1 MSDFPAPHGIKF
13 PDTGG
18 APNSEWRPSPG
29 PESDVDMS
37 DLYHRHADAI
47 ADDLLAD
54 PELFEP
60 VSAEFASN
68 SDDGY
73 GEWMPSGD
81 DGEASAAAE
90 FDDAYGSYDPLGR
103 SDRDLTDEERSDL
116 DELGRVMSG
125 PPDHALLS
133 GTGRGAYVHHDDDD
147 DVAAPD
153 IAADAGVAT
162 TGDDAGPPERGPW
175 WRFGWFDGSRRSH
188 RLGAIAAAVIV
199 VLVVV
204 VLVLPGNRDDDSSS
218 TAATT
223 PAYTVPTM
231 TQSPPPSPPPGSPAA
246 GAAADGPIGIKR
258 ADSRCTAGSTDPMQA
273 FDNDVNTAWMCVP
286 AYGVPGTVLRV
297 EFDNWYVVTGVSI
310 VPGWNRVNPDGSDEW
325 LKHKTAATV
334 EYQFNDPDETRLT
347 QQTNDVRD
355 EVVTPVQPPVLAS
368 AMTITIT
375 EFGTPTGPVADTRN
389 VPGQGGVIVSDT
401 PKTGDLKDFAVSSIS
416 IIGHRAA

>member
-1 MSDFPAPHGIKF
+1 MP
-13 PDTGG
+13 
-18 APNSEWRPSPG
+18 PS
-29 PESDVDMS
+29 ESDVDVS
-37 DLYHRHADAI
+37 DLYHQHADAI
-47 ADDLLAD
+47 ADGLMAD
-54 PELFEP
+54 PDLFEP
-60 VSAEFASN
+60 VSAAFASN
-68 SDDGY
+68 SDEGY

-81 DGEASAAAE
+81 DGDSDDDAAAQFE
-90 FDDAYGSYDPLGR
+90 GTHSHDPVDR
-103 SDRDLTDEERSDL
+103 SDRALTDEELADL
-116 DELGRVMSG
+116 NELGRVMNG

-133 GTGRGAYVHHDDDD
+133 GTGRGAYVHRDDDD
-147 DVAAPD
+147 LLQPDVAD
-153 IAADAGVAT
+153 DHDGDAV
-162 TGDDAGPPERGPW
+162 GDLGTRAGGPW
-175 WRFGWFDGSRRSH
+175 WRLGWFDGRRRSH
-188 RLGAIAAAVIV
+188 RVGAIAAAVVI

-204 VLVLPGNRDDDSSS
+204 VLVLPSGSDDKSSS

-223 PAYTVPTM
+223 PAFTVPTM
-231 TQSPPPSPPPGSPAA
+231 TQSSPPSPTAGSPVA
-246 GAAADGPIGIKR
+246 GAGADGPIGIKR

-347 QQTNDVRD
+347 QQTNNIRD

-368 AMTITIT
+368 AMTVTIT

-401 PKTGDLKDFAVSSIS
+401 PKTGDLNDFAVSSIS